1 MAQAPDHP
9 PSPSD
14 LAGETLRMDAI
25 PEGCVDDDPLIG
37 AIIADRYRIEER
49 LARGGMGAVYRA
61 EQMAMRRPVALK
73 LLRSELMGEATAQ
86 ARFQREALAA
96 SRIESAHVVTL
107 FDFGKTDDGLFFMAM
122 ELLSGETLATRI
134 DREKTLAE
142 PQAVLIGIAIAK
154 ALAAAHDAGVIH
166 RDLKP
171 DNVMLCGREGMVK
184 VLDFGIAKMM
194 DAMAVDEDGE
204 PLTAA
209 GVVMG
214 TAEYMSPEAIAK
226 RPLKPAAD
234 LYALGVILYEMLC
247 GRPPFKH
254 PNAMVVLGRHLRRMP
269 PPPRSLRPGIDPALE
284 ALVLRLLAK
293 APEERPAD
301 GREVARDLE
310 AIAKTLGV
318 PTVRAK
324 PPRSHSTLRTLIVS
338 AVGGLAAV
346 AIALLILLLS
356 PGLRA
361 RLGWGA
367 SPVVQLRPE
376 ASRPTASSVT
386 GPASPVASAP
396 PRPHVPAPPPAAPHP
411 LPPPPAPPVVP
422 VTPTHA
428 APARPDLPPLIDPI
442 PTHVTVTLRVTP
454 VDTELAWD
462 GQPVTGPTLRVPR
475 DTQQHV
481 LRAEAPGYITREILV
496 VPHENLDLAIDLP
509 TDPRARPRR
518 VGAPATPTAPRRV
531 PSSGGAAPG
540 LVRVYE

>member
-1 MAQAPDHP
+1 
-9 PSPSD
+9 
-14 LAGETLRMDAI
+14 
-25 PEGCVDDDPLIG
+25 DDDPLIG

-226 RPLKPAAD
+226 RPL
-234 LYALGVILYEMLC
+234 
-247 GRPPFKH
+247 
-254 PNAMVVLGRHLRRMP
+254 
-269 PPPRSLRPGIDPALE
+269 
-284 ALVLRLLAK
+284 
-293 APEERPAD
+293 
-301 GREVARDLE
+301 
-310 AIAKTLGV
+310 
-318 PTVRAK
+318 
-324 PPRSHSTLRTLIVS
+324 
-338 AVGGLAAV
+338 
-346 AIALLILLLS
+346 
-356 PGLRA
+356 
-361 RLGWGA
+361 
-367 SPVVQLRPE
+367 
-376 ASRPTASSVT
+376 
-386 GPASPVASAP
+386 
-396 PRPHVPAPPPAAPHP
+396 
-411 LPPPPAPPVVP
+411 
-422 VTPTHA
+422 
-428 APARPDLPPLIDPI
+428 
-442 PTHVTVTLRVTP
+442 
-454 VDTELAWD
+454 
-462 GQPVTGPTLRVPR
+462 
-475 DTQQHV
+475 
-481 LRAEAPGYITREILV
+481 
-496 VPHENLDLAIDLP
+496 
-509 TDPRARPRR
+509 
-518 VGAPATPTAPRRV
+518 
-531 PSSGGAAPG
+531 
-540 LVRVYE
+540 